1 MTFVDTG
8 NRRYWPAGRV
18 SSSPLKTAKPNTATE
33 LEDISRE
40 ISAAMDQPR
49 TPLSPVY
56 DEENKN
62 VSIFTQLFGMK
73 QEKVTN
79 AFAIDKRFILGYN
92 NYNWISRFIV

>member
-1 MTFVDTG
+1 MKLFLDG
-8 NRRYWPAGRV
+8 RRFWPTGRV
-18 SSSPLKTAKPNTATE
+18 SSSPLKTAKPTTATE

-49 TPLSPVY
+49 QPASPVH

-73 QEKVTN
+73 QEKV
-79 AFAIDKRFILGYN
+79 FRILE
-92 NYNWISRFIV
+92 ILLLTF